1 MRCYLLL
8 LIITFILLG
17 CSSSGENRGDT
28 AGSDNSYR
36 AVKLTRSKTTLNLNN
51 ANAHGGTLF
60 SRYINTYTVASGDT
74 LYSIAWRVGIDVD
87 ELISLNNLHS
97 PYLIHKGEI
106 LKLISDIKEK
116 PKYSF
121 QSDGIKKI
129 TPIQKNDKK
138 VKKQCIG
145 SLCT

>member
-8 LIITFILLG
+8 FIITFILLG
-17 CSSSGENRGDT
+17 CSSSGEKRGDT

-36 AVKLTRSKTTLNLNN
+36 SVKLTRSKTTLNLNH

-97 PYLIHKGEI
+97 PYLIHKGNI
-106 LKLISDIKEK
+106 LKLTGSVKEK
-116 PKYSF
+116 SNYSL
-121 QSDGIKKI
+121 QGDGIKKI
-129 TPIQKNDKK
+129 TTIQKNDKNSNYTRY
-138 VKKQCIG
+138 V
-145 SLCT
+145 